1 MKYVMRY
8 FVILFPLFCSTNLI
22 STNSIYQAYVI
33 NLPKRPERLAS
44 IAGQLDKEGIP
55 YVVQNAISPEDIEA
69 EVLARRNNEPSP
81 GAFDPETKMNFT
93 TGIFPKLRQT
103 ELGCFQ
109 SHVQALIKI
118 SKSKSNDPVLILE
131 DDANLASD
139 FYARTNDLLS
149 NLPENW
155 DVFQV
160 GYCGTAKCRIEKG
173 PKKEGFC
180 KSRKAPLLCTHGY
193 FVNGSKAAKILLN
206 TLNTP
211 APAGILDFVLFKT
224 TPNYYASVPKLA
236 TQIFE
241 FGSDNGNGKSAWR
254 SE

>member
-93 TGIFPKLRQT
+93 TGIFPKIRQT

-118 SKSKSNDPVLILE
+118 SKSKTNDPVLILE
-131 DDANLASD
+131 DDANLETD
-139 FYARTNDLLS
+139 FYVRSTKFLS

-160 GYCGTAKCRIEKG
+160 GYCGTARCSLVRPQKAG
-173 PKKEGFC
+173 LC
-180 KSRKAPLLCTHGY
+180 KIKISMLPCTHGY